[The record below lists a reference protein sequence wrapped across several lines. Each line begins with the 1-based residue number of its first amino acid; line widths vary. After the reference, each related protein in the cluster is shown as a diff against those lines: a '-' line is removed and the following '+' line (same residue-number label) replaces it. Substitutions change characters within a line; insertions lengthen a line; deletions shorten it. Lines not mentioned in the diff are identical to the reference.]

1 MYISY
6 YLFVQNRKEVSMSP
20 RTGRPTDNPR
30 EIRVGFRLTKEEK
43 EMLDEC
49 EKKLNLSKTEI
60 ISMGIREIYEK
71 IKK

>member
-1 MYISY
+1 
-6 YLFVQNRKEVSMSP
+6 MSP